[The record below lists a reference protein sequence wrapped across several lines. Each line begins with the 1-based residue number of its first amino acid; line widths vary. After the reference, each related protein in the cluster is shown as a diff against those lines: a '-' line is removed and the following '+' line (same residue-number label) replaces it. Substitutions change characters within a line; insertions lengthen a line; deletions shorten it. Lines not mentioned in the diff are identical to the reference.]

1 MNLIMDYVYEIYDKK
16 IVNFLGRT
24 FDKKL
29 KMLKFL
35 IKFNKTLF
43 QIKNLHYVKFWRQQ
57 FVH

>member
-1 MNLIMDYVYEIYDKK
+1 MDYVYEIYDKK